1 MNRYKV
7 AESIVS
13 KIIEDLRARL
23 ANGAVLKLDS
33 EEAQQEVTERWE
45 DIVLLELEPHAK

>member
-13 KIIEDLRARL
+13 KILEDLRTRL
-23 ANGAVLKLDS
+23 ASGSTLKLDN
-33 EEAQQEVTERWE
+33 EEAQQEITERWE
-45 DIVLLELEPHAK
+45 DIVLLELEPKAQ